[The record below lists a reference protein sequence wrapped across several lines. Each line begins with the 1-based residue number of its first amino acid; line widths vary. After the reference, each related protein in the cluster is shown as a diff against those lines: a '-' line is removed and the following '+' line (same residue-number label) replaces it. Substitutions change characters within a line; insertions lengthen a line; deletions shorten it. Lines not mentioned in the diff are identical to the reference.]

1 MVDRNMATEA
11 EHVLEGLGQG
21 LAGDSWCFQ
30 NTPKEGNSL
39 MQGRHDFF
47 FPFNLITKYT
57 ISSKSNATIQY
68 TSLCQD
74 PFDDNKNYKARHLT
88 ILFRGRRVG
97 FGWNF
102 SSIMF
107 ICVSWLRIFSCLQV
121 SLLPPSYFLP
131 IVNHLEK
138 LKELHFLIKV

>member
-97 FGWNF
+97 KG
-102 SSIMF
+102 SE
-107 ICVSWLRIFSCLQV
+107 LDGIFLLLCLFV
-121 SLLPPSYFLP
+121 
-131 IVNHLEK
+131 
-138 LKELHFLIKV
+138 